1 MSKQLHLVLNAI
13 DTLMFRDGR
22 PFNQNDAGASEA
34 VSVFPPYPPTLVGA
48 VRAALWQGP
57 QKGKWD
63 AELLGDGTNWQADEN
78 RLGPLEF
85 GAPLLLKD
93 KSPVFP
99 VPLHIVEGKQKN
111 GTTVR
116 TLLAPGT
123 KMESDLGQA
132 RFPVAKDKKL
142 EGIKPIEDRWVT
154 AKEMEKILAGGVP
167 DEDDLIKR
175 TDLWQTEPRVGVGI
189 DVGVDAKEKRTR
201 TTTDGN
207 LYMATHVRMRDDVSL
222 YLSVDGWQGTAF
234 NKAMRPLAGEHRMAE
249 IRAGDAVS
257 LPTKPKGLTDGKYCV
272 VLLSPLVLDAMPE
285 TGEKNWQGLPG
296 ELVSACLGKPVVI
309 GGWDSRCKQPIPLR
323 QCIPAGSVFFMQ
335 GDDSAALDHHGRHIG
350 KSTEWGFGQILIG
363 KWQENNQDGR

>member
-1 MSKQLHLVLNAI
+1 MSKHLHLVLNAI

-34 VSVFPPYPPTLVGA
+34 VSVFPPYPPTIVGA

-63 AELLGDGTNWQADEN
+63 AELLGDGTNWQADDN
-78 RLGPLEF
+78 GLGPLEF

-116 TLLAPGT
+116 TLLAPGPEL
-123 KMESDLGQA
+123 ESDLVRA
-132 RFPVAKDKKL
+132 RFPVAKDDQL

-154 AKEMEKILAGGVP
+154 LEGMKKILFGGVP
-167 DEDDLIKR
+167 GEDDLIKR

-222 YLSVDGWQGTAF
+222 YLSVDSWQGADF

-249 IRAGDAVS
+249 IANGSPVD
-257 LPTKPKGLTDGKYCV
+257 LPKEPTHFEDGRWCAIALSPVISDKDGKV
-272 VLLSPLVLDAMPE
+272 S
-285 TGEKNWQGLPG
+285 GLNG
-296 ELVSACLGKPVVI
+296 KIISACLGKPVVI
-309 GGWDSRCKQPIPLR
+309 GGWNSRCKQPIPLR
-323 QCIPAGSVFFMQ
+323 RCIPAGSVFFMQ
-335 GDDSAALDHHGRHIG
+335 GDDGATLARNGRHIG

-363 KWQENNQDGR
+363 KWQEKS